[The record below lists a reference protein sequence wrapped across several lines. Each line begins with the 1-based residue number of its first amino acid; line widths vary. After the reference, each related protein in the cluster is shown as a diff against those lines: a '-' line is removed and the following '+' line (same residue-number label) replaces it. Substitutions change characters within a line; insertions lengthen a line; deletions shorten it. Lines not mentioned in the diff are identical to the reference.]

1 MTPHAHN
8 WHKRPADCGKEDPCA
23 VCSCPAAGTRKG
35 GTWHRATLDT
45 EGFAYRFILRR
56 PGRSG
61 WEHKGIVARTSA
73 RNPARANRDLETF
86 ARQLFGFVDDT
97 AAQPAARGEI
107 PTPPEAETDNPPQPA
122 ARGEIP
128 TPPEAETDDTAQPAA
143 NVSESSNPGQTTLD
157 LMARAAVL
165 FKLGKKF
172 STIETAMKLKRR
184 TVATWKNH
192 WPEHWEMACH
202 TAEAQLVKMVKAQI
216 GTPAILADV
225 DGHLERAKRPSGLEP
240 SFPNRPNPR
249 FARSL
254 KPTSCQLASMTTS
267 PAPLKATATR

>member
-86 ARQLFGFVDDT
+86 ARQLFGFGDDT

-157 LMARAAVL
+157 LMAPRGRSL
-165 FKLGKKF
+165 QTRQEIFDDRNG
-172 STIETAMKLKRR
+172 
-184 TVATWKNH
+184 H
-192 WPEHWEMACH
+192 
-202 TAEAQLVKMVKAQI
+202 EAQAPH
-216 GTPAILADV
+216 GC
-225 DGHLERAKRPSGLEP
+225 HLEKSLAGTLGNGLP
-240 SFPNRPNPR
+240 YGRGPVG
-249 FARSL
+249 
-254 KPTSCQLASMTTS
+254 QDG
-267 PAPLKATATR
+267 